1 MKQLRAAMKGWDR
14 EAGVALVYAALAMV
28 AFAYQG
34 HPDFFYENFGGYAWV
49 AARPDF
55 ACEAYRFGFSFV
67 FFFLVPAI
75 LVRAVFRKSLADYGL
90 ALGDWKFGLAFV
102 ALSAI
107 VLPLPVYLSAGSPDF
122 LEAYPL
128 WRGAGAGM
136 ASFTLWTFL
145 YLFYYVGW
153 EFFFRGF
160 MQFSLVGRMAP
171 FLIIMMQTLP
181 STIIHIGKP
190 EGETAA
196 AIVGGIVFGAVA
208 LRTKSILYPL
218 IVHWYLGALT
228 ELFTILRSGAS

>member
-1 MKQLRAAMKGWDR
+1 
-14 EAGVALVYAALAMV
+14 
-28 AFAYQG
+28 
-34 HPDFFYENFGGYAWV
+34 
-49 AARPDF
+49 
-55 ACEAYRFGFSFV
+55 
-67 FFFLVPAI
+67 
-75 LVRAVFRKSLADYGL
+75 
-90 ALGDWKFGLAFV
+90 V